1 MRLTLTRALNE
12 LLNELKLHRV
22 EAFDKFQL
30 KRVLNACNTSRDLMS
45 WAF

>member
-22 EAFDKFQL
+22 EAFDK
-30 KRVLNACNTSRDLMS
+30 LNKKTN
-45 WAF
+45 FF